1 MLLSNNQI
9 EYIKDFLSK
18 NEVTHDGLSEELLD
32 HIATQI
38 ERKMKAGQSFQAAAA
53 SSFESFQKDE
63 MNEIQSQIL
72 SLNQHHFIMKRLS
85 LAALA
90 ILLVSSVV
98 WSFNNYDPPSRSP
111 LGADFKITSGF
122 GERFHPIKKVNK
134 FHKGIDFKAPIGTP
148 VYATADGIILK
159 TESKETGYGNRII
172 IQHDEQFESHYGQ
185 LSEIQ
190 VTEGQKVE
198 KGDLIGLVGSSG
210 ASTAPHLH
218 YEIRKDGKVLNPEDY
233 LRP

>member
-1 MLLSNNQI
+1 MILSNSQI
-9 EYIKDFLSK
+9 EFIQDFLK
-18 NEVTHDGLSEELLD
+18 ENEVTHNGLSEELLD

-38 ERKMKAGQSFQAAAA
+38 EQKIEAGATFQSAAA

-63 MNEIQSQIL
+63 MQEIQSQIL
-72 SLNQHHFIMKRLS
+72 SLNQKRFIMKRLS

-90 ILLVSSVV
+90 VLLLTSVL

-111 LGADFKITSGF
+111 LGADYKIAAGF
-122 GERFHPIKKVNK
+122 GERLHPVMKVKKL
-134 FHKGIDFKAPIGTP
+134 HKGIDYKAPIGTP

-159 TESKETGYGNRII
+159 AESKETGYGNRIVI
-172 IQHDEQFESHYGQ
+172 KHDQQFESHYAH

-190 VTEGQKVE
+190 VTKGQKIK
-198 KGDLIGLVGSSG
+198 KGDLIGLVGNSGTSS
-210 ASTAPHLH
+210 APHLH
-218 YEIRKDGKVLNPEDY
+218 YEVRKDGKALNPEDY

>member
-1 MLLSNNQI
+1 MILSNSQI
-9 EYIKDFLSK
+9 EFIRDFLK
-18 NEVTHDGLSEELLD
+18 ERAVTHEGLSEELLD
-32 HIATQI
+32 HIATKI
-38 ERKMKAGQSFQAAAA
+38 EQQMEAGATFQGAAA

-63 MNEIQSQIL
+63 MQEIQSQIL
-72 SLNQHHFIMKRLS
+72 SLNQKHFIMKRLS

-90 ILLVSSVV
+90 VLLLTSVL

-122 GERFHPIKKVNK
+122 GERFHPIKKVKK

-148 VYATADGIILK
+148 VYATADGIVLK

-172 IQHDEQFESHYGQ
+172 IQHDDQFESHYGQ

-190 VTEGQKVE
+190 VTKSQKVK

-210 ASTAPHLH
+210 TSTGPHLH
-218 YEIRKDGKVLNPEDY
+218 YEIRKNGEAEDPANY
-233 LRP
+233 LVP